1 VPGAPSDQTIHQ
13 LATPFKNPEVG
24 EPEEV
29 EVIDPRHPLFGRRFP
44 LLSRST
50 SPHSP
55 GQVLVRYR
63 QFMTLRLP
71 RASTTLA
78 PARPNIPTKLTAEA
92 VHALIQLAE
101 DCEVLCPLIQPPS
114 LPTCPPPFKPTSSTI
129 SRRSCRR

>member
-1 VPGAPSDQTIHQ
+1 MHAVKIRTIHQ

-50 SPHSP
+50 APHGP

-63 QFMTLRLP
+63 HYMTLRLP
-71 RASTTLA
+71 LAATTLA
-78 PARPNIPTKLTAEA
+78 PARPGIPTKLTAEA
-92 VHALIQLAE
+92 VQTLIRLAE
-101 DCEVLCPLIQPPS
+101 DCEALCPLIPPPS
-114 LPTCPPPFKPTSSTI
+114 SPTYPPPSKPTSSTT